1 MKINYNSL
9 LKINP
14 FSISKR
20 KKNIFY
26 LKFQKLL
33 FKHHY
38 RYCEEFKKI
47 SDQLFNKPHKNSNL
61 KDLPFL
67 HVNLFKK
74 FNLRTNY
81 DNGNHKIYT
90 SSGTTGKNLSKISLD
105 KKTSLLQSVT
115 LKNIFSELIENRETT
130 ILFVENEKIL
140 TSEKKFSARGAAI
153 NGFIQLV
160 NQYHFILDKKGKLK
174 VNFLKKILKKK
185 KNIIFFGFTSDV
197 WIYLLKE
204 LNKKN
209 IKLKKSNALLIHG
222 GGWKRLENKNISKN
236 HFNSF
241 AKRTLGIKRSIN
253 YYGMIEQ
260 TGSVFLECS
269 EGYFHSSIY
278 SDIFVRDQNLKV
290 LPNYK
295 SGLIQT
301 MSLIPLSYPGHNIL
315 TEDQGYIVGTD
326 NCKCGKLGK
335 YFVLTNRVKDT
346 EMRGCSDV

>member
-1 MKINYNSL
+1 MKIDYNNL

-14 FSISKR
+14 FSLPSK

-26 LKFQKLL
+26 LKFQKYL
-33 FKHHY
+33 FNHHY
-38 RYCEEFKKI
+38 KYCKEFKII
-47 SDQLFNKPHKNSNL
+47 SDQLFNRPTKNSNL

-74 FNLRTNY
+74 FNLRTYYN
-81 DNGNHKIYT
+81 NNNHKIYT
-90 SSGTTGKNLSKISLD
+90 SSGTTNSNLSKIALD
-105 KKTSLLQSVT
+105 KKTSLLQSVI
-115 LKNIFSELIENRETT
+115 LKNILSEFIQNRETI
-130 ILFVENEKIL
+130 ILFVENKKIL
-140 TSEKKFSARGAAI
+140 NSERRFSARGAAI

-160 NQYHFILDKKGKLK
+160 DEYYFILDKKGKLK
-174 VNFLKKILKKK
+174 IDVLKKNLNKK
-185 KNIIFFGFTSDV
+185 KNIIFFGFTSDI

-204 LNKKN
+204 LEKKN
-209 IKLKKSNALLIHG
+209 IKFKKNNALLIHG

-236 HFNSF
+236 YFNNF
-241 AKRTLGIKRSIN
+241 AKKILGIKRSIN

-278 SDIFVRDQNLKV
+278 SDIFIRDQNLEV

-295 SGLIQT
+295 TGLIQT

-315 TEDQGYIVGTD
+315 TEDQGYIVGND
-326 NCKCGKLGK
+326 DCKCGKLGK
-335 YFVLTNRVKDT
+335 YFVLTNRVKNT
-346 EMRGCSDV
+346 EIRGCSDV

>member
-1 MKINYNSL
+1 MKIDYNSL

-26 LKFQKLL
+26 SKFQKMLFYHHYKYCKEFKRISDLL
-33 FKHHY
+33 F
-38 RYCEEFKKI
+38 
-47 SDQLFNKPHKNSNL
+47 LKPNKNSDL
-61 KDLPFL
+61 EDLPFL

-81 DNGNHKIYT
+81 NNNNHKIYT

-105 KKTSLLQSVT
+105 KKTSLLQSVI
-115 LKNIFSELIENRETT
+115 LKNIFSELIKDRENT

-153 NGFIQLV
+153 SGFIQLV
-160 NQYHFILDKKGKLK
+160 NNYHFLLDKKGQLK
-174 VNFLKKILKKK
+174 IDFLKKILKKK
-185 KNIIFFGFTSDV
+185 KNIIFFGFTSDI

-209 IKLKKSNALLIHG
+209 IKFKKNNALLIHG
-222 GGWKRLENKNISKN
+222 GGWKRLEDKNISKN

-241 AKRTLGIKRSIN
+241 SKKILGIKRSIN

-278 SDIFVRDQNLKV
+278 SEIFIRDKNLKI

-295 SGLIQT
+295 TGLIQT
-301 MSLIPLSYPGHNIL
+301 MSLIPHSYPGHNIL

-326 NCKCGKLGK
+326 SCKCGKLGK

>member
-1 MKINYNSL
+1 MKIDYNSL

-26 LKFQKLL
+26 LKFQKML
-33 FKHHY
+33 FNHHY
-38 RYCEEFKKI
+38 KYCKEFKRI
-47 SDQLFNKPHKNSNL
+47 SDQLFQKPGKNSDL

-74 FNLRTNY
+74 FNLKTNY
-81 DNGNHKIYT
+81 NNNDYKIYN
-90 SSGTTGKNLSKISLD
+90 SSGTTSKNLSKIYLD
-105 KKTSLLQSVT
+105 KKTSLLQSVI
-115 LKNIFSELIENRETT
+115 LKNIFSELIKDRETT
-130 ILFVENEKIL
+130 ILFIENEKIL
-140 TSEKKFSARGAAI
+140 TSAKRFSARGAAI

-160 NQYHFILDKKGKLK
+160 NHYHFILNKKGKLK
-174 VNFLKKILKKK
+174 INFLKKILEKK

-197 WIYLLKE
+197 WVYLLNE
-204 LNKKN
+204 LNKKA
-209 IKLKKSNALLIHG
+209 IKFKKNNSLLIHG

-236 HFNSF
+236 YFNNF
-241 AKRTLGIKRSIN
+241 AKKTLGVKRIIN

-269 EGYFHSSIY
+269 EGFFHSSIY
-278 SDIFVRDQNLKV
+278 SEIFVRDQNQKI

-295 SGLIQT
+295 TGLIQT

-315 TEDQGYIVGTD
+315 TEDQGFIVGND
-326 NCKCGKLGK
+326 SCKCGKLGK
-335 YFVLTNRVKDT
+335 YFALTNRVKDT

>member
-1 MKINYNSL
+1 
-9 LKINP
+9 
-14 FSISKR
+14 
-20 KKNIFY
+20 
-26 LKFQKLL
+26 LL

-38 RYCEEFKKI
+38 RYCEEFKRI
-47 SDQLFNKPHKNSNL
+47 SNQLFHKPGKKSNL
-61 KDLPFL
+61 EDLPFL

-74 FNLRTNY
+74 FDLKTNY
-81 DNGNHKIYT
+81 DNSNHKIYT
-90 SSGTTGKNLSKISLD
+90 SSGTTNKNLSKISLD
-105 KKTSLLQSVT
+105 KKTSLLQSVI
-115 LKNIFSELIENRETT
+115 LKNIFSELIGNREAT

-140 TSEKKFSARGAAI
+140 TSEKRFSARGAAI

-160 NQYHFILDKKGKLK
+160 NQYYFILDKKGKLK
-174 VNFLKKILKKK
+174 IEFLKKILKKK

-197 WIYLLKE
+197 WIFLLKE

-209 IKLKKSNALLIHG
+209 IKLRKSNALLVHG

-236 HFNSF
+236 YFNSF
-241 AKRTLGIKRSIN
+241 AKKTLGIKRSIN

-278 SDIFVRDQNLKV
+278 SEIFIRDQNLKV
-290 LPNYK
+290 LPNFK
-295 SGLIQT
+295 TGLIQT

-335 YFVLTNRVKDT
+335 YFILTNRVKDT

>member
-38 RYCEEFKKI
+38 KYCEEFKRI
-47 SDQLFNKPHKNSNL
+47 SDKLFYKPDKNSEL

-74 FNLRTNY
+74 FSLRTNY
-81 DNGNHKIYT
+81 DSDNHKIYT
-90 SSGTTGKNLSKISLD
+90 SSGTTNKNLSKISLN

-115 LKNIFSELIENRETT
+115 LKNIFSELIENREAT

-140 TSEKKFSARGAAI
+140 TNEKRFSARGAAI

-160 NQYHFILDKKGKLK
+160 DRYHFILDKKGKLK
-174 VNFLKKILKKK
+174 VDFLKKISKKK

-204 LNKKN
+204 LNKKK

-236 HFNSF
+236 YFNSL
-241 AKRTLGIKRSIN
+241 AKRTLGVKRSIN

-278 SDIFVRDQNLKV
+278 SEIFVRDQNLKV

-295 SGLIQT
+295 TGLIQT

-315 TEDQGYIVGTD
+315 TEDQGYIVGND
-326 NCKCGKLGK
+326 DCKCGKLGK